1 MSINVEAIRFHRWPS
16 QKFPKETRS
25 KGIFSSPKGQ
35 VFFAGTRRNNGLG
48 NVCLNG
54 GAFLAFVD
62 KLIPTFVFSMLL
74 SKY

>member
-1 MSINVEAIRFHRWPS
+1 MSINVEAIRFHCWPS

-35 VFFAGTRRNNGLG
+35 LFFFFSGTHRNNGLG

-54 GAFLAFVD
+54 RAFSAYFVD
-62 KLIPTFVFSMLL
+62 KLFSFG
-74 SKY
+74 